1 MARVPHAVE
10 SLVLI
15 ALALGGPGPRPSLP
29 ASGRAA
35 APSVGRVEF
44 HPGPQPAGEVRASG
58 KPVVNRALC
67 WPGLP
72 LGPGTRLP
80 QVRTAAQVAT

>member
-15 ALALGGPGPRPSLP
+15 ALRGPRPRPSLP

-35 APSVGRVEF
+35 TPSVGRVEF
-44 HPGPQPAGEVRASG
+44 YPGLQSAGEVRASG